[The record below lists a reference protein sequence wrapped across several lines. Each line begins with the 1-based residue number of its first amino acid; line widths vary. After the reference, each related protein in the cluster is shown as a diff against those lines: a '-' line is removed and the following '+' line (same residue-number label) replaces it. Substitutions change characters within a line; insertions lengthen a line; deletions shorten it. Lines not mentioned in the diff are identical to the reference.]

1 MVKKGNIMNT
11 LTNIDATIDAIKEVS
26 SNALLKHGFSRSRQ
40 RLFDLSKTLDQ
51 AWQDYKVAHGKSY
64 HKELVLFVIEKSTN
78 GLRYNTIARRSG
90 LRKVLVFDCLTE
102 LLKDN
107 LIYKKSI
114 FSNRNAKVKLLY
126 CAKK

>member
-1 MVKKGNIMNT
+1 MGEKTMNT
-11 LTNIDATIDAIKEVS
+11 LTNIDTTIDAIKEVS

-51 AWQDYKVAHGKSY
+51 AWQNYKVIHGKTY
-64 HKELVLFVIEKSTN
+64 YKELVLFVITRSTN

-90 LRKVLVFDCLTE
+90 LKKLVVHDCLTE
-102 LLKDN
+102 LLREQ
-107 LIYKKSI
+107 LIYKNYTNK
-114 FSNRNAKVKLLY
+114 KLLY

>member
-1 MVKKGNIMNT
+1 MNT

-26 SNALLKHGFSRSRQ
+26 SNALSKHGFSRSRQ
-40 RLFDLSKTLDQ
+40 RIFDLSKNLEQ
-51 AWQDYKVAHGKSY
+51 AWQSYKIVHGKTY
-64 HKELVLFVIEKSTN
+64 YKELVLFVITRSTN

-90 LRKVLVFDCLTE
+90 LKKVLVHDCLTD
-102 LLKDN
+102 LLKEN

>member
-1 MVKKGNIMNT
+1 
-11 LTNIDATIDAIKEVS
+11 VS

-64 HKELVLFVIEKSTN
+64 HKELVLFVIKKSTN
-78 GLRYNTIARRSG
+78 GLRYHTIARRSG
-90 LRKVLVFDCLTE
+90 IQRLLVHDCLTE
-102 LLKDN
+102 LIREE
-107 LIYKKSI
+107 LIYKKLI
-114 FSNRNAKVKLLY
+114 GKNLLY

>member
-1 MVKKGNIMNT
+1 MVKKGNNMNT
-11 LTNIDATIDAIKEVS
+11 STNIDTTIDAIKEVS

-64 HKELVLFVIEKSTN
+64 HKELVLFVIKKSTN
-78 GLRYNTIARRSG
+78 GLRYHTIARRSG
-90 LRKVLVFDCLTE
+90 IQRLLVHDCLSE
-102 LLKDN
+102 LIREE
-107 LIYKKSI
+107 LIYKKLI
-114 FSNRNAKVKLLY
+114 GKNLLY

>member
-1 MVKKGNIMNT
+1 MNT
-11 LTNIDATIDAIKEVS
+11 LTNIDTTIDAIKEVS

-64 HKELVLFVIEKSTN
+64 YKELVLFVIEKSTN

-90 LRKVLVFDCLTE
+90 LKKVLVHDCLTE
-102 LLKDN
+102 LLREQ
-107 LIYKKSI
+107 LIIKKSV
-114 FSNRNAKVKLLY
+114 FNKGNAKVKLLY
-126 CAKK
+126 CVKK

>member
-1 MVKKGNIMNT
+1 MNT
-11 LTNIDATIDAIKEVS
+11 LTNIDTTIDAIKEVS

-40 RLFDLSKTLDQ
+40 RIFDLSKNLEQ
-51 AWQDYKVAHGKSY
+51 AWQSYKVAHGRTY
-64 HKELVLFVIEKSTN
+64 YKELVLFVITRSTS

-90 LRKVLVFDCLTE
+90 LRKVLVHDCLTD
-102 LLKDN
+102 LLKEN

-114 FSNRNAKVKLLY
+114 FSNRNAKIKLLY

>member
-1 MVKKGNIMNT
+1 MNT
-11 LTNIDATIDAIKEVS
+11 LTNIDTTIDAIKEVS

-40 RLFDLSKTLDQ
+40 RIFDLSKNLEQ
-51 AWQDYKVAHGKSY
+51 AWQSYKVAHGTTY
-64 HKELVLFVIEKSTN
+64 YKELVLFVITRSTN

-90 LRKVLVFDCLTE
+90 LRKVLVHDCLTD
-102 LLKDN
+102 LLKEN

>member
-1 MVKKGNIMNT
+1 MNT

-90 LRKVLVFDCLTE
+90 LRKVLVHDCLTE
-102 LLKDN
+102 LLREQ
-107 LIYKKSI
+107 LIYKKL
-114 FSNRNAKVKLLY
+114 NDKKLLY
-126 CAKK
+126 CANKK

>member
-1 MVKKGNIMNT
+1 MNT
-11 LTNIDATIDAIKEVS
+11 LTNIDTTIDAIKEVS

-51 AWQDYKVAHGKSY
+51 AWQNYKVIHGRTY
-64 HKELVLFVIEKSTN
+64 YKELVLFVITRSTN

-90 LRKVLVFDCLTE
+90 LKKVVVHDCLS
-102 LLKDN
+102 LLLADK
-107 LIYKKSI
+107 LIYKKL
-114 FSNRNAKVKLLY
+114 NDKKLLY